1 MSLLFTIAAFLGA
14 LGILIVFHELGHYW
28 VARRCG
34 VKVLRF
40 SLGFGRP
47 LLRRKFGPDQTEWV
61 LAAIPFGG
69 YVAMLDEREAKTTIA
84 PADLPRAF
92 NRQSVGKRAA
102 IVAAGPLANFLLA
115 IVLYAGLNLHGIEE
129 PRAILGAAPAGTL
142 AAKAGLGGDG
152 GLGPAPYE
160 VRAVSGEA
168 VRSMVDFR
176 WKLLQQ
182 GVARETFVLDLID
195 ATGQARQTS
204 IDFGG
209 VSGDDLDKDFMRQA
223 GLVPTMPTPVLG
235 ELTPGGAAVRAG
247 LQAGDIVLKVD
258 GIAIGNAGQL
268 VSAIRAAP
276 GKALIMDIDRG
287 GLAMRVSVTPDS
299 SADSSADTGRN
310 AGRDAGRDTSRDT
323 SRDTAKGT
331 PAVGKIGV
339 AIRTIFPMTTVQ
351 YGPVEG
357 LTRAVTQT
365 WETSILTLRML
376 GKMLVGEVSLKNL
389 SGPVTIADYAGQSA
403 RIGVVMYLTFLAFIS
418 ISIGLMNL
426 LPIPMLDGGHLL
438 YYLVEI
444 VLGRAPPE
452 RFIDWSQRAGMGML
466 AALMLIA
473 LFNDFTRL
481 LS

>member
-1 MSLLFTIAAFLGA
+1 MSLLVTIAAFLGA

-28 VARRCG
+28 VARWCG

-69 YVAMLDEREAKTTIA
+69 YVAMLDEREAKSGIS

-102 IVAAGPLANFLLA
+102 IVVAGPLANFLLA
-115 IVLYAGLNLHGIEE
+115 IALYAGLNLHGIEE
-129 PRAILGAAPAGTL
+129 PRALLGAAPAGTV
-142 AAKAGLGGDG
+142 AAQAGLSAQGS
-152 GLGPAPYE
+152 LGPAPYE
-160 VRAVSGEA
+160 VRAVGGEA

-176 WKLLQQ
+176 WKMLQQ
-182 GVARETFVLDLID
+182 GVARDTFVLDVVD
-195 ATGQARQTS
+195 ASGQNRQTR
-204 IDFGG
+204 IDFSG
-209 VSGDDLDKDFMRQA
+209 VSGDDLDKDFMRAA
-223 GLVPTMPTPVLG
+223 GLVPSMPTPVLG
-235 ELTPGGAAVRAG
+235 ELMPGGAAVRAG
-247 LQAGDIVLKVD
+247 LQPGDIVLKVE
-258 GIAIGNAGQL
+258 GISIENAGQL
-268 VSAIRAAP
+268 VDAIRAAP
-276 GKALIMDIDRG
+276 GKPLIMDVDRA

-299 SADSSADTGRN
+299 SAVASG
-310 AGRDAGRDTSRDT
+310 
-323 SRDTAKGT
+323 DTAAGVA
-331 PAVGKIGV
+331 AVGKIGA
-339 AIRTIFPMTTVQ
+339 AIRTIFPMTTVR

-357 LTRAVTQT
+357 VTRAVTQT
-365 WETSILTLRML
+365 WETSVLTLRML
-376 GKMLVGEVSLKNL
+376 GKMVVGEVSLKNL